1 MKTSIIEVGLPTDK
15 VSTVLPALQQCLLET
30 GDVLIGHQV
39 YDDLTLFVVRLLGNT
54 LQSHLKTLSSA
65 YDGQL
70 IDSFQIIAC
79 HMFKVV
85 FTDDGH
91 QDALR
96 DFPLHAGESWFRA
109 ADTDEAAYLC
119 LNSSYLNQ
127 EQIAWLAAQ
136 TSITQWTKE
145 P

>member
-15 VSTVLPALQQCLLET
+15 VSTVFPALQQCLLET
-30 GDVLIGHQV
+30 GDILIGHQV
-39 YDDLTLFVVRLLGNT
+39 YEDLTLFVVRLLSNT

-65 YDGQL
+65 YDGHL
-70 IDSFQIIAC
+70 IDSFQVIAC

-85 FTDDGH
+85 FTDDGY

-96 DFPLHAGESWFRA
+96 NFPLHAGESWFRT
-109 ADTDEAAYLC
+109 ADTDKAAYLC

-127 EQIAWLAAQ
+127 EQIAWLATQ